1 MDNFV
6 WDNTHIWLDIRGYRA
21 HTGSQ
26 WGGYN
31 ECLRVSPVFPQINR
45 VKSGSKTYEYLRI
58 VESYRDENGRTTH
71 RVVANLGRLDQL
83 ADKLP
88 DLIQSL
94 SRFSEAPLLSAD
106 DVQLEQALPW
116 GPILLARH
124 LYDRLGMGRIIAAAT
139 PSDKRRFD
147 IAQTAFVLIANRLT
161 DPCSEHGLAR
171 WLESYFV
178 CDDGGER
185 WLPQWL
191 PEERITDEQRVRVE
205 PAQLNTW
212 YRTLDA
218 LVAAKR
224 DIEHALYL
232 KARDLFH
239 LDVDMVLYDVTS
251 TYFARRSPTGE
262 LRRHG
267 HSRDGKRRNV
277 QVLLGVVIAN
287 GFPIAHHIFP
297 GNTADKA
304 TVETVIDDLEQ
315 RLGLRRVM
323 IVGDRGMVSES
334 NLELLRA
341 PGRELRYLLGVPG
354 RRCDESAMAFDAV
367 TDDAWLP
374 VDEGNRVQEV
384 GIETQSGVRYFV
396 VDSAERRA
404 YEEALR
410 ARSMQR
416 VKERLEKLAAA
427 VSAGRIK
434 DPAKIGARAARAI
447 EQDHGKRYFSYEIA
461 GPGEFAYDEDPDKL
475 AAETR
480 REGRYVLKTNDP
492 DVTAEQV
499 VPLYKQLSDVE
510 WAYRDLKDIIQLRPV
525 HHRTDERIE
534 AHIFVATL
542 ALFLKRTLE
551 HELTQAGVNLT
562 PTEAFAAM
570 QSMGIG
576 VMDLGGERRHL
587 VSSGGRDA
595 RRIVQALGIDHL
607 TPPGT
612 D

>member
-1 MDNFV
+1 MNGCMPH
-6 WDNTHIWLDIRGYRA
+6 NALRT
-21 HTGSQ
+21 S
-26 WGGYN
+26 GYN
-31 ECLRVSPVFPQINR
+31 HCLRVPPMFPQVNR
-45 VKSGSKTYEYLRI
+45 VRSGAKTYEYLRI
-58 VESYRDENGRTTH
+58 VESYRDDHGRTTH

-83 ADKLP
+83 GGKL
-88 DLIQSL
+88 DALL
-94 SRFSEAPLLSAD
+94 LALARFSQRPLLSAE
-106 DVQLEQALPW
+106 DVRLEQALPW

-124 LYDRLGMGRIIAAAT
+124 LYDRLGLGRIIATAA
-139 PSDKRRFD
+139 PSARRQFD
-147 IAQTAFVLIANRLT
+147 IAQTAFVLIANRLS
-161 DPCSEHGLAR
+161 DPRSEHGLAR

-178 CDDGGER
+178 CDDAGER

-191 PEERITDEQRVRVE
+191 PEERITAEQRVRVE
-205 PAQLNTW
+205 AGQLNTW

-218 LVAAKR
+218 LVAAKSE
-224 DIEHALYL
+224 IEHALYL
-232 KARDLFH
+232 KVRDLFH

-304 TVETVIDDLEQ
+304 TVETVIADLEQ
-315 RLGLRRVM
+315 RLGLRRVL
-323 IVGDRGMVSES
+323 IVGDRGMVSAS
-334 NLELLRA
+334 NLELLNA

-354 RRCDESAMAFDAV
+354 RRCEESAGALEAA
-367 TDDAWLP
+367 TDEAWLA

-384 GIETQSGVRYFV
+384 RLATQPGVRYFV
-396 VDSAERRA
+396 VDSAERKA
-404 YEEALR
+404 YEQELRLR
-410 ARSMQR
+410 AMERA
-416 VKERLEKLAAA
+416 KEHLAKVAAA
-427 VSAGRIK
+427 VSAGRLK
-434 DPAKIGARAARAI
+434 APATIGARAARAV
-447 EQDHGKRYFSYEIA
+447 EQDHGKRYFSYDIP
-461 GPGEFAYDEDPDKL
+461 GPGQFAYWEDPAKL
-475 AAETR
+475 EAEAR

-492 DVTAEQV
+492 EVTAEQA

-510 WAYRDLKDIIQLRPV
+510 WAYRDLKDIIQLRPI

-542 ALFLKRTLE
+542 ALFVKRSLE
-551 HELTQAGVNLT
+551 HELTGAGVNLT

-570 QSMGIG
+570 HSMGIG

-595 RRIVQALGIDHL
+595 RRIVQALGIQRL
-607 TPPGT
+607 GPPGV